1 MEPTSGKNWV
11 LVTGAAGFIG
21 SRLSEMLLEDYN
33 VIGIDNFHDYYD
45 STFKKANLKR
55 VHGRNTFKFL
65 EKDITSLGEFEVL
78 PRLKGIFHLAA
89 QPGVRESWKDGFR
102 SYAINNVL
110 GTQQML
116 DFAARTETERFIYS
130 SSSSVYGDSLNS
142 PTRESDKTSPISP
155 YGVSK
160 LTGELLANSYAKTH
174 GIKVRSLRYFTV
186 YGPGQRPDM
195 AIHRIINATLKGS
208 VFELY
213 GDGTQSRDFTYIDD
227 VANANIQAFE
237 TPQSEN
243 SEVFNVGGGEGIS
256 MHDLISAIEQ
266 KTGSKLKINV
276 QPKSQGDVQV
286 TRADISAIELSL
298 GWKPEVEFMDGLE
311 KQVNWQKSLL

>member
-1 MEPTSGKNWV
+1 MKFVSSTKWV

-21 SRLSEMLLEDYN
+21 SRLSELLLENYN

-45 STFKKANLKR
+45 SAYKKANLKR
-55 VHGRNTFKFL
+55 VCGGNSFTFL
-65 EKDITSLGEFEVL
+65 EKDVTNLGELDNFPKLE
-78 PRLKGIFHLAA
+78 GIFHLAA

-116 DFAARTETERFIYS
+116 DFAVRTGTNRFIYA

-142 PTRESDKTSPISP
+142 PTSESDRTSPISP

-160 LTGELLANSYAKTH
+160 LTGELLANSYTKTYD
-174 GIKVRSLRYFTV
+174 IKVRSLRYFTV

-195 AIHRIINATLKGS
+195 AIHRLIDASLKGS
-208 VFELY
+208 VFSLY

-227 VANANIQAFE
+227 VVEANIKALE
-237 TPQSEN
+237 TPQNEN
-243 SEVFNVGGGEGIS
+243 FQVFNVGGGEGIS
-256 MHDLISAIEQ
+256 MRNLISAIEQ
-266 KTGSKLKINV
+266 KVGKKLKIST
-276 QPKSQGDVQV
+276 QAKSQGDVQV
-286 TRADISAIELSL
+286 TMADISAIGLSL
-298 GWKPEVEFMDGLE
+298 GWKPRVKLMAGLE
-311 KQVNWQKSLL
+311 KQVDWQKNLL

>member
-1 MEPTSGKNWV
+1 MKTVSGKNWV

-21 SRLSEMLLEDYN
+21 SRLSEILLEDYN
-33 VIGIDNFHDYYD
+33 VIGIDNFHDYYEL
-45 STFKKANLKR
+45 TFKKANLKR
-55 VHGRNTFKFL
+55 IHGRNTFKFL
-65 EKDITSLGEFEVL
+65 EKDITSLGKLDDL
-78 PRLKGIFHLAA
+78 PTLKGIFHLAA
-89 QPGVRESWKDGFR
+89 QPGVRESWKDEFR

-116 DFAARTETERFIYS
+116 DFAVRTETERFIYS

-142 PTRESDKTSPISP
+142 PTKEIDKTSPISP

-160 LTGELLANSYAKTH
+160 LTGELLANAYAKTY

-195 AIHRIINATLKGS
+195 AIHRIINASLNGS

-213 GDGTQSRDFTYIDD
+213 GDGTQSRDFTYVDD
-227 VANANIQAFE
+227 VADANIQAFE
-237 TPQSEN
+237 TPQGEN
-243 SEVFNVGGGEGIS
+243 SEVFNVGGGKGIS
-256 MHDLISAIEQ
+256 LFDLISAIEQ

-286 TRADISAIELSL
+286 TMADISAIELSL
-298 GWKPEVEFMDGLE
+298 GWKPQIKFIDGLE